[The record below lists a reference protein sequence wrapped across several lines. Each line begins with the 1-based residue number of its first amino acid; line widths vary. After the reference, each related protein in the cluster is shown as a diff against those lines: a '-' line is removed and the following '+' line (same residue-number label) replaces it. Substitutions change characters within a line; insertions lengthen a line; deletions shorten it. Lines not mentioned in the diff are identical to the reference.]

1 MIEYSKSFLA
11 NESPQSLRANSLTP
25 FSFHPSLPM
34 NFFITGTD
42 TDAGKT
48 YVTSLLTRSLRKAGF
63 DTVAMK
69 PVSCGEPEDTQR
81 LFAAADGVI
90 SMGEVTPVSYSAPL
104 APIEAARL
112 EGRTF
117 ESREVMATFDRLRA
131 SHRSLL
137 VEGVGGWLVPLSAT
151 YSAADLAKEMNLP
164 VLLVVRNKLGALN
177 HSMLT
182 LESIK
187 THGLVCGGIVLNNH
201 PADDG
206 DLSREGN
213 RRLLAEL
220 TTVPILFQIFPGQT
234 DLELAVA

>member
-1 MIEYSKSFLA
+1 
-11 NESPQSLRANSLTP
+11 
-25 FSFHPSLPM
+25 M
-34 NFFITGTD
+34 NFFVTGTD

-48 YVTSLLTRSLRKAGF
+48 YVTTLLTRSLRKAGF

-69 PVSCGEPEDTQR
+69 PISCGEPGDTLALR
-81 LFAAADGVI
+81 VAADNELAI
-90 SMGEVTPVSYSAPL
+90 DEVTPVSYSAPL

-117 ESREVMATFDRLRA
+117 DPSEVMGTYARLRA

-137 VEGVGGWLVPLSAT
+137 VEGVGGWIVPLTST
-151 YSAADLAKEMNLP
+151 YSTADLAKAMGLP

-177 HSMLT
+177 HTLLT

-187 THGLVCGGIVLNNH
+187 AHKLTCAGIVINNH
-201 PADDG
+201 PADKEDQA
-206 DLSREGN
+206 REGN
-213 RRLLAEL
+213 GRLLAEL
-220 TTVPILFQIFPGQT
+220 SGVPILFEIFPEQT